1 MSNYNKVRLYR
12 ENKDNPLREEYLKEY
27 AKLPEYNTGKFFI
40 AVIISII
47 IGFIFFSI
55 DDLSNEHIIIPVIC
69 IGIVNLIVM
78 YKFFPRKSS
87 EEIQKLNDKYKEKG
101 FVFDDIH
108 SVIYGNCYD
117 YDEST
122 HIFTCPFTGEEF
134 YGVEG
139 NKHCVQN
146 SIHCPI
152 KEKFKDEE
160 YIR

>member
-1 MSNYNKVRLYR
+1 MSNYDKVSLYR
-12 ENKDNPLREEYLKEY
+12 ANKNNPLREEYLKEY
-27 AKLPEYNTGKFFI
+27 DQLPEYNT
-40 AVIISII
+40 VIIAIV
-47 IGFIFFSI
+47 IGIIFFSI
-55 DDLSNEHIIIPVIC
+55 NDLSNEHIIIPVIC
-69 IGIVNLIVM
+69 IGIVNLIAM

-101 FVFDDIH
+101 FVFDDIQ
-108 SVIYGNCYD
+108 SVINGDCYD

-146 SIHCPI
+146 SIHCPV
-152 KEKFKDEE
+152 KDEE
-160 YIR
+160 YLG